1 MNDQVDERRHR
12 ILARAQD
19 VFAREGFRSA
29 EVKTIAEQATV
40 GKATIYKF
48 FDSKEDLL
56 LTIVEENLH
65 QVRDIALGHL
75 MTSGDPLQRL
85 ENACRGMA
93 HYIAANRQFARV
105 LLQEAGEFAG
115 DIQRRHLAMIEENL
129 PVAEAFFAEL
139 RKDGYFTAMNTRES
153 LQMMLNLMIGSTYNW
168 ALTGEGDLEQRA
180 VDYIRILIRGMR
192 TTDAATPTESRSER
206 GA

>member
-1 MNDQVDERRHR
+1 MNTKVDDRRQR
-12 ILARAQD
+12 ILARSQE

-29 EVKTIAEQATV
+29 EVKTIAEQAGV

-65 QVRDIALGHL
+65 RVRDIALGHL
-75 MTSGDPLQRL
+75 MAQGDPLERL
-85 ENACRGMA
+85 EAACRGMA
-93 HYIAANRQFARV
+93 AYIAANRQFARV

-115 DIQRRHLAMIEENL
+115 DIQRRHLAMVEENL

-139 RKDGYFTAMNTRES
+139 RKDGYFTAMDTRET
-153 LQMMLNLMIGSTYNW
+153 LHMMLNLMIGSTWNW
-168 ALTGEGDLEQRA
+168 ALTGEGNLEKRA
-180 VDYIRILIRGMR
+180 VDYIRILIQGLRADPLAGC
-192 TTDAATPTESRSER
+192 
-206 GA
+206 